1 MGNDG
6 VVGGSNGTI
15 ARDAYGY
22 SLNYFSS
29 DYKPIGQS
37 VSGFKQ
43 PFINNTFD
51 LTNSDPSLVAR
62 QLYNGNIAAMVTAI
76 PKFNQINPV
85 VPIANIY
92 GYKYDQL
99 NRIISMDVFTGLSNN
114 TNTFVPA
121 SNPNYKERIT
131 YDPNGNIRTY
141 QRNGTT
147 LTGGLQTMDDLTYQ
161 YEKDAAGNILS
172 NKLRYVHDQVAD
184 ANYIEDINNQTT
196 LTLTQVQNERS
207 AAISSDNYQYD
218 AIGNLI
224 KDTKEDINNIIWN
237 VYGKIQSITKTTGTI
252 SYTYD
257 ASGNR
262 ISKLANGIETWYVRD
277 ASGNVMSVY
286 TKDAT
291 INTGN
296 LTQTEIHLYGSSRLG
311 VLNTAT
317 NVQNVVVNTTGI
329 YTFIRGNKFFELS
342 NHLGNVLVTISDK
355 KIGHDA
361 GNGTIDYYTADVVTA
376 NDYYPF
382 GMIMPGRKYSGGTKY
397 RYGYNGKEQDPETYG
412 EGNIY
417 DYGFRIYNP
426 RLGRF
431 LSVDPLTKR
440 FPKYTP
446 FQFAGD
452 KPIVFIDLD
461 GKEEYDPSDDPYFLK
476 NIWDNAVDGLGNLL
490 LKLAIPQTEGAII
503 RKGLKIQG
511 FTVPNEKYV
520 SDSYLARVFDVHK
533 ENRTLVVTPERT
545 AVEKLLEAGFSAL
558 DVLTILPTKGS
569 PYILA
574 AKVSPITAATISN
587 IIKDLTIGARTK
599 EIAETFVDITKDIKG
614 TTKIGEFEAQGAAIL
629 EQSQGV
635 SLRGLKQGETGDYA
649 FESGILGGKSV
660 VGKTIDQLGIPASA
674 VGKFKIGDLTS
685 QITKHFNKKGVDFI
699 LLDGRNLSAAE
710 KTTVMDYI
718 KTNHAKDANRLITI
732 GF

>member
-1 MGNDG
+1 MNSTSVGDGSFDIGNDG
-6 VVGGSNGTI
+6 VVGGSNSTI

-51 LTNSDPSLVAR
+51 LTNSNSSLVAR
-62 QLYNGNIAAMVTAI
+62 QLFNGNIAAMVVAI
-76 PKFNQINPV
+76 PKFNQINFT

-99 NRIISMDVFTGLSNN
+99 NRIISMDVFTGIDNN
-114 TNTFVPA
+114 TNLFAPSA
-121 SNPNYKERIT
+121 SLNYKERIS

-141 QRNGTT
+141 QRNGST

-161 YEKDAAGNILS
+161 YEKDATGNILS

-184 ANYIEDINNQTT
+184 GNYTEDINNQTT
-196 LTLTQVQNERS
+196 LTLLQVQNERS
-207 AAISSDNYQYD
+207 ASVSSDNYQYD

-224 KDTKEDINNIIWN
+224 KDTKEAITNITWT
-237 VYGKIQSITKTTGTI
+237 VYGKIQSITKTTGAI

-311 VLNTAT
+311 VLNTTT
-317 NVQNVVVNTTGI
+317 NVQNAVANTTGI

-361 GNGTIDYYTADVVTA
+361 GNGIIDYYTADVVTA
-376 NDYYPF
+376 NDYYPG
-382 GMIMPGRKYSGGTKY
+382 GMIMTGRKYAAGSMY
-397 RYGYNGKEQDPETYG
+397 RYGFNGKENDNEVKG
-412 EGNIY
+412 EGNQQDYGMRIY
-417 DYGFRIYNP
+417 DP

-431 LSVDPLTKR
+431 LSVDPLTSKFPHIAPYAAFNNNPLR
-440 FPKYTP
+440 FTDPTGMAPDDFVKDNKTGQIRWDDKANDQATTKAGETYLGKTLELKFNSYIDKKLWDGP
-446 FQFAGD
+446 NAKAPGD
-452 KPIVFIDLD
+452 KLTTTVYVTGNENEKGELTSVSA
-461 GKEEYDPSDDPYFLK
+461 GKHVVIGKTPYGTAR
-476 NIWDNAVDGLGNLL
+476 DYYPGLGSDQNKFSLTAT
-490 LKLAIPQTEGAII
+490 KEGGYSLNMEQHASVS
-503 RKGLKIQG
+503 KIEQLG
-511 FTVPNEKYV
+511 MNAMGYNIVNVAQK
-520 SDSYLARVFDVHK
+520 
-533 ENRTLVVTPERT
+533 
-545 AVEKLLEAGFSAL
+545 L
-558 DVLTILPTKGS
+558 DVNISTQGKLSISTATDVFPSATLTVNGAWVMQYNQPSFVNTHTLPVKGS
-569 PYILA
+569 GSFNGNTYFP
-574 AKVSPITAATISN
+574 ATP
-587 IIKDLTIGARTK
+587 
-599 EIAETFVDITKDIKG
+599 
-614 TTKIGEFEAQGAAIL
+614 
-629 EQSQGV
+629 
-635 SLRGLKQGETGDYA
+635 DY
-649 FESGILGGKSV
+649 SYK
-660 VGKTIDQLGIPASA
+660 PA
-674 VGKFKIGDLTS
+674 VWY
-685 QITKHFNKKGVDFI
+685 Q
-699 LLDGRNLSAAE
+699 R
-710 KTTVMDYI
+710 
-718 KTNHAKDANRLITI
+718 
-732 GF
+732 